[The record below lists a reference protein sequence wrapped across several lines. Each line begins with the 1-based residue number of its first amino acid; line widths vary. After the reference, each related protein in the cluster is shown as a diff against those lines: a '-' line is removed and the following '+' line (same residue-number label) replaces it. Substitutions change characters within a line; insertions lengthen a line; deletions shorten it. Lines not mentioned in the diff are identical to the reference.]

1 MKQKN
6 DLKLNLEKTPKKIKS
21 GNILKRTIIVVI
33 LLLLSAFILNKA
45 KNYII
50 ETSKNEINLI
60 INNKNVTANLK
71 HQVINENGIIYVSMD
86 DIENYFDRY
95 IHIEDEI
102 NEIVTTYDKQ
112 IASIGFE
119 TNKLTL
125 NGSTKKTQAHALTKE
140 EVIYLPISEMQ
151 EVYGIELSV
160 TEKNVVLDS
169 LSRKQVKAYAKS
181 NISVKWKADI
191 FSKTVDKVKKGDILI
206 AIEENDKGWTRVRTE
221 NGEVGYVKTSK
232 LTNYTTVR
240 EDLVEE
246 KQIQG
251 KVNMFWDYYSK
262 YVKCPDRTG
271 QVIEGV
277 NVVSPSFFYIDD
289 DGEFQDKVG
298 DAGKAYIEWAHSNG
312 YKVWPML
319 QNDEAGI
326 KVTSTILNSYA
337 KRQELIEKI
346 VEVCVE
352 YQLDGINIDF
362 ENMYEADK
370 DKFSRFII
378 ELEPRIKEIGGVLS
392 VDVTAPDG
400 DPNWSLCY
408 DRNVI
413 AHVADYIVF
422 MAYDQYGNSSTKP
435 GTTAGF
441 NWVET
446 NIIKFI
452 ENEDV
457 EPSKIILGIPFYT
470 RQWTIDSNGEIKQG
484 GRGVVSMLNIKIP
497 NNVEKQWDEEQQ
509 QYYIEYKSGNDTIKM
524 WIEDGTSIAAK
535 VSLVTKYG
543 LAGTSGWRK
552 DMETSNVWSII
563 NNELTKANET
573 NQDSSEAE

>member
-21 GNILKRTIIVVI
+21 GNILKRIIIVLI

-60 INNKNVTANLK
+60 INNRNVTANLK
-71 HQVINENGIIYVSMD
+71 HQVINENGIIYVSMV

-125 NGSTKKTQAHALTKE
+125 NGSTKKTQAHAITKE

-151 EVYGIELSV
+151 EVYGIELSL

-326 KVTSTILNSYA
+326 KVTSTIINSYA

-497 NNVEKQWDEEQQ
+497 NNVEKQWDEELQ

>member
-1 MKQKN
+1 MKHRN
-6 DLKLNLEKTPKKIKS
+6 NLKLNIENKPKKIKNS
-21 GNILKRTIIVVI
+21 NSPKRIIIVLI
-33 LLLLSAFILNKA
+33 LLVLCVFILNKA
-45 KNYII
+45 KNYVIGKS
-50 ETSKNEINLI
+50 ENDINLI
-60 INNKNVTANLK
+60 INNRNVTEDLK
-71 HQVINENGIIYVSMD
+71 HPIVKENEIIYMSMD
-86 DIENYFDRY
+86 DIENYFDKY
-95 IHIEDEI
+95 IYIEEEI

-125 NGSTKKTQAHALTKE
+125 NGSTKKVQAHAIKKE

-151 EVYGIELSV
+151 EVYNVEMAVSD
-160 TEKNVVLDS
+160 KNITLDS
-169 LSRKQVKAYAKS
+169 LDRKQVKAYTKS
-181 NISVKWKADI
+181 NLSVKWKADF
-191 FSKTVDKVKKGDILI
+191 FSKTVDKVKKGDVLI
-206 AIEENDKGWTRVRTE
+206 AIEDVDKGWTRVRTQ

-240 EDLVEE
+240 DDFVEE

-277 NVVSPSFFYIDD
+277 NVVSPSFFYIDE

-298 DAGKAYIEWAHSNG
+298 DAGKQYIEWAHSNN
-312 YKVWPML
+312 YKVWAMV
-319 QNDEAGI
+319 QSDEAGI
-326 KVTSTILNSYA
+326 KTTSTILNSYA

-346 VEVCVE
+346 IEVCVE

-378 ELEPRIKEIGGVLS
+378 ELEPRLNEIGAVLS

-413 AHVADYIVF
+413 GHVADYIVF

-435 GTTAGF
+435 GTTAGY

-446 NIIKFI
+446 NVKKFI
-452 ENEDV
+452 DNEDV
-457 EPSKIILGIPFYT
+457 EPSKIILGMPLYT
-470 RQWTIDSNGEIKQG
+470 RQWTIDSNGEID
-484 GRGVVSMLNIKIP
+484 GRGVVSMLNTKIP
-497 NNVEKQWDEEQQ
+497 NNVEKQWDEDLK
-509 QYYIEYKSGNDTIKM
+509 QYYIEYKSGSDTIKM

-543 LAGTSGWRK
+543 LAGTSCWRK
-552 DMETSNVWSII
+552 DMETSNIWSVI
-563 NNELTKANET
+563 NEELTKAEQN
-573 NQDSSEAE
+573 SSETE

>member
-1 MKQKN
+1 MKHRN
-6 DLKLNLEKTPKKIKS
+6 NLKLNIENKPKKIKNS
-21 GNILKRTIIVVI
+21 NSPKRIIIVLI
-33 LLLLSAFILNKA
+33 LLVLCVFILNKA
-45 KNYII
+45 KNYVIGKA
-50 ETSKNEINLI
+50 ENDINLI
-60 INNKNVTANLK
+60 INNRNVTEDLK
-71 HQVINENGIIYVSMD
+71 HPIVKENEIIYMSMD
-86 DIENYFDRY
+86 DIENYFDKY
-95 IHIEDEI
+95 IYIEEEI

-125 NGSTKKTQAHALTKE
+125 NGSTKKVQAHAIKKE

-151 EVYGIELSV
+151 EVYNVEMAVSD
-160 TEKNVVLDS
+160 KNITLDS
-169 LSRKQVKAYAKS
+169 LDRKQVKAYTKS
-181 NISVKWKADI
+181 NLSVKWKADF
-191 FSKTVDKVKKGDILI
+191 FSKTVDKVKKGDVLI
-206 AIEENDKGWTRVRTE
+206 AIEDVDKGWTKVRTQ
-221 NGEVGYVKTSK
+221 NGEVGYVKTNK

-240 EDLVEE
+240 DDFIEE

-277 NVVSPSFFYIDD
+277 NVVSPSFFYIDE

-298 DAGKAYIEWAHSNG
+298 DAGKQYIEWAHSNN
-312 YKVWPML
+312 YKVWAMV
-319 QNDEAGI
+319 QSDEAG
-326 KVTSTILNSYA
+326 KKTTSTILNSYA

-346 VEVCVE
+346 IEVCVE

-378 ELEPRIKEIGGVLS
+378 ELEPRLNEIGAVLS

-413 AHVADYIVF
+413 GHVADYIVF

-435 GTTAGF
+435 GTTAGY

-446 NIIKFI
+446 NVKKFI
-452 ENEDV
+452 DNEDV
-457 EPSKIILGIPFYT
+457 EPSKIILGMPLYT
-470 RQWTIDSNGEIKQG
+470 RQWTIDSNGEIKKDG
-484 GRGVVSMLNIKIP
+484 SGVVSMLNTKIP
-497 NNVEKQWDEEQQ
+497 NNVEKQWDEELK
-509 QYYIEYKSGNDTIKM
+509 QYYIEYKSGSDTIKM

-543 LAGTSGWRK
+543 LAGTSCWRK
-552 DMETSNVWSII
+552 DMETSNIWSVI
-563 NNELTKANET
+563 NTELTKAEQN
-573 NQDSSEAE
+573 SSETE

>member
-1 MKQKN
+1 MKHRN
-6 DLKLNLEKTPKKIKS
+6 NLKLNIENRPKKIKNS
-21 GNILKRTIIVVI
+21 NSPKRIIIVLI
-33 LLLLSAFILNKA
+33 LLVLCVFILNKA
-45 KNYII
+45 KNYVIGKS
-50 ETSKNEINLI
+50 ENDINLI
-60 INNKNVTANLK
+60 INNRNVTEDLK
-71 HQVINENGIIYVSMD
+71 HPIVKENEIIYMSMD
-86 DIENYFDRY
+86 DIENYFDKY
-95 IHIEDEI
+95 IYIEEEI

-125 NGSTKKTQAHALTKE
+125 NGSTKKVQAHAIKKE

-151 EVYGIELSV
+151 EVYNVEMAVSD
-160 TEKNVVLDS
+160 KNITLDS
-169 LSRKQVKAYAKS
+169 LDRKQVKAYTKS
-181 NISVKWKADI
+181 NLSVKWKADF
-191 FSKTVDKVKKGDILI
+191 FSKTVDKVKKGDVLI
-206 AIEENDKGWTRVRTE
+206 AIEDVDKGWTRVRTQ

-240 EDLVEE
+240 DDFVEE

-277 NVVSPSFFYIDD
+277 NVVSPSFFYIDE

-298 DAGKAYIEWAHSNG
+298 DAGKQYIEWAHSNN
-312 YKVWPML
+312 YKVWAMV
-319 QNDEAGI
+319 QSDEAGI
-326 KVTSTILNSYA
+326 KTTSTILNSYA

-346 VEVCVE
+346 IEVCVE

-378 ELEPRIKEIGGVLS
+378 ELEPRLNEIGAVLS

-413 AHVADYIVF
+413 GHVADYIVF

-435 GTTAGF
+435 GTTAGY

-446 NIIKFI
+446 NVKKFI
-452 ENEDV
+452 DNEDV
-457 EPSKIILGIPFYT
+457 EPSKIILGMPMYT
-470 RQWTIDSNGEIKQG
+470 RQWTIDSNGEID
-484 GRGVVSMLNIKIP
+484 GRGVVSMLNTKIP
-497 NNVEKQWDEEQQ
+497 NNVEKQWDEDLK
-509 QYYIEYKSGNDTIKM
+509 QYYIEYKSGSDTIKM
-524 WIEDGTSIAAK
+524 WLEDGTSIAAK

-543 LAGTSGWRK
+543 LAGTSCWRK
-552 DMETSNVWSII
+552 DMETSNIWSVI
-563 NNELTKANET
+563 NTELTKAKQNT
-573 NQDSSEAE
+573 SEAE

>member
-1 MKQKN
+1 MKHKN
-6 DLKLNLEKTPKKIKS
+6 DLKINIENKPKKVK
-21 GNILKRTIIVVI
+21 GDNIFKRIIIVLILI
-33 LLLLSAFILNKA
+33 LLCVFILNKA

-50 ETSKNEINLI
+50 EKTANEMNLI
-60 INNKNVTANLK
+60 INNRNVTEDLK
-71 HQVINENGIIYVSMD
+71 HPIINENGIIYVSMD
-86 DIENYFDRY
+86 DIENYFDKY
-95 IHIEDEI
+95 IHIEEDI

-125 NGSTKKTQAHALTKE
+125 NGSTKKVQAHAIEKD

-151 EVYGIELSV
+151 EVYNVEMAVSD
-160 TEKNVVLDS
+160 KNITLDS
-169 LSRKQVKAYAKS
+169 LDRKQVKAYTKS
-181 NISVKWKADI
+181 NLSVKWKADI
-191 FSKTVDKVKKGDILI
+191 FSKTVDKVKKGDVLI
-206 AIEENDKGWTRVRTE
+206 AIEDVDKGWTRVRTQS
-221 NGEVGYVKTSK
+221 GEVGYVKTSK

-240 EDLVEE
+240 DDFVEE
-246 KQIQG
+246 KQIEG

-277 NVVSPSFFYIDD
+277 NVVSPSFFYIDE

-298 DAGKAYIEWAHSNG
+298 DAGKQYIEWAHSNN
-312 YKVWPML
+312 YKVWAMV
-319 QNDEAGI
+319 QSDEAGI
-326 KVTSTILNSYA
+326 KTTSTILNSYA

-346 VEVCVE
+346 IEVCVE

-378 ELEPRIKEIGGVLS
+378 ELEPRLNEIGAVLS

-413 AHVADYIVF
+413 GHVADYIVF

-435 GTTAGF
+435 GTTAGY

-446 NIIKFI
+446 NVKKFI
-452 ENEDV
+452 DNEDV
-457 EPSKIILGIPFYT
+457 EPSKIILGMPMYT
-470 RQWTIDSNGEIKQG
+470 RQWTIDSNGEID
-484 GRGVVSMLNIKIP
+484 GRGVVSMLNTKIP
-497 NNVEKQWDEEQQ
+497 NNVEKQWDEELQ
-509 QYYIEYKSGNDTIKM
+509 QYYIEYKSGGDTIKM

-543 LAGTSGWRK
+543 LGGTSCWRK
-552 DMETSNVWSII
+552 DMETSNIWSVIK
-563 NNELTKANET
+563 NELSKTTE
-573 NQDSSEAE
+573 SE

>member
-1 MKQKN
+1 MKHKN
-6 DLKLNLEKTPKKIKS
+6 DLKINIENKPKKVK
-21 GNILKRTIIVVI
+21 GDNIFKRIIIVLILI
-33 LLLLSAFILNKA
+33 LLCVFILNKA

-50 ETSKNEINLI
+50 EKTANEMNLI
-60 INNKNVTANLK
+60 INNRNVTEDLK
-71 HQVINENGIIYVSMD
+71 HPIINENGIIYVSMD
-86 DIENYFDRY
+86 DIENYFDKY
-95 IHIEDEI
+95 IHIEEDI

-125 NGSTKKTQAHALTKE
+125 NGSTKKVQAHAIEKD

-151 EVYGIELSV
+151 EVYNVEMAVSD
-160 TEKNVVLDS
+160 KNITLDS
-169 LSRKQVKAYAKS
+169 LDRKQVKAYTKS
-181 NISVKWKADI
+181 NLSVKWKADI
-191 FSKTVDKVKKGDILI
+191 FSKTVDKVKKGDVLI
-206 AIEENDKGWTRVRTE
+206 AIEDVDKGWTRVRTQS
-221 NGEVGYVKTSK
+221 GEVGYVKTSK

-240 EDLVEE
+240 DDFVEE
-246 KQIQG
+246 KQIEG

-277 NVVSPSFFYIDD
+277 NVVSPSFFYIDE

-298 DAGKAYIEWAHSNG
+298 DAGKQYIEWAHSNN
-312 YKVWPML
+312 YKVWAMV
-319 QNDEAGI
+319 QSDEAGI
-326 KVTSTILNSYA
+326 KTTSTILNSYA

-346 VEVCVE
+346 IEVCVE

-378 ELEPRIKEIGGVLS
+378 ELEPRLNEIGAVLS

-413 AHVADYIVF
+413 GHVADYIVF

-435 GTTAGF
+435 GTTAGY

-446 NIIKFI
+446 NVKKFI
-452 ENEDV
+452 DNEDV
-457 EPSKIILGIPFYT
+457 EPSKIILGMPMYT
-470 RQWTIDSNGEIKQG
+470 RQWTIDSNGEID
-484 GRGVVSMLNIKIP
+484 GRGVVSMLNTKIP
-497 NNVEKQWDEEQQ
+497 NNVEKQWDEDLK
-509 QYYIEYKSGNDTIKM
+509 QYYIEYKSGSDTIKM

-543 LAGTSGWRK
+543 LAGTSCWRK
-552 DMETSNVWSII
+552 DMETSNIWSVI
-563 NNELTKANET
+563 NEELTKAEQN
-573 NQDSSEAE
+573 SSETE

>member
-60 INNKNVTANLK
+60 INNRNVTDNLK

-112 IASIGFE
+112 ISSIGFE

-125 NGSTKKTQAHALTKE
+125 NGSTKKTQAHAITKE

-326 KVTSTILNSYA
+326 KVTSTIINSYA

-497 NNVEKQWDEEQQ
+497 NNVEKQWDEELQ

>member
-21 GNILKRTIIVVI
+21 GNILKRIIIVLI

-60 INNKNVTANLK
+60 INNRNVTANLK

-125 NGSTKKTQAHALTKE
+125 NGSTKKTQAHAITKE

-326 KVTSTILNSYA
+326 KVTSTIINSYA

-470 RQWTIDSNGEIKQG
+470 RQWTIDSNGKIKKDDS
-484 GRGVVSMLNIKIP
+484 GVVSMLNIKIP

-535 VSLVTKYG
+535 VSLVTKYR

-563 NNELTKANET
+563 NNELSKTTE
-573 NQDSSEAE
+573 SE

>member
-1 MKQKN
+1 MKHKN
-6 DLKLNLEKTPKKIKS
+6 DLKINIENKPKKVK
-21 GNILKRTIIVVI
+21 GDNIFKRIIIVLILI
-33 LLLLSAFILNKA
+33 LLCVFILNKA

-50 ETSKNEINLI
+50 EKTANEMNLI
-60 INNKNVTANLK
+60 INNRNVTEDLK
-71 HQVINENGIIYVSMD
+71 HPIINENGIIYVSMD
-86 DIENYFDRY
+86 DIENYFDKY
-95 IHIEDEI
+95 IHIEEDI

-125 NGSTKKTQAHALTKE
+125 NGSTKKVQAHAIEKD

-151 EVYGIELSV
+151 EVYNVEMAVSD
-160 TEKNVVLDS
+160 KNITLDS
-169 LSRKQVKAYAKS
+169 LDRKQVKAYTKS
-181 NISVKWKADI
+181 NLSVKWKADI
-191 FSKTVDKVKKGDILI
+191 FSKTVDKVKKGDVLI
-206 AIEENDKGWTRVRTE
+206 AIEDVDKGWTRVRTQS
-221 NGEVGYVKTSK
+221 GEVGYVKTSK

-240 EDLVEE
+240 DDFVEE
-246 KQIQG
+246 KQIEG

-277 NVVSPSFFYIDD
+277 NVVSPSFFYIDE

-298 DAGKAYIEWAHSNG
+298 DAGKQYIEWAHSNN
-312 YKVWPML
+312 YKVWAMV
-319 QNDEAGI
+319 QSDEAGI
-326 KVTSTILNSYA
+326 KTTSTILNSYA

-346 VEVCVE
+346 IEVCVE

-362 ENMYEADK
+362 ENMYEVDK

-378 ELEPRIKEIGGVLS
+378 ELEPRLNEIGAVLS

-413 AHVADYIVF
+413 GHVADYIVF

-435 GTTAGF
+435 GTTAGY

-446 NIIKFI
+446 NVKKFI
-452 ENEDV
+452 DNEDV
-457 EPSKIILGIPFYT
+457 EPSKIILGMPMYT
-470 RQWTIDSNGEIKQG
+470 RQWTIDSNGEID
-484 GRGVVSMLNIKIP
+484 GRGVVSMLNTKIP
-497 NNVEKQWDEEQQ
+497 NNVEKQWDEDLK
-509 QYYIEYKSGNDTIKM
+509 QYYIEYKSGSDTIKM

-543 LAGTSGWRK
+543 LAGTSCWRK
-552 DMETSNVWSII
+552 DMETSNIWSVI
-563 NNELTKANET
+563 NTELTKAEQN
-573 NQDSSEAE
+573 SSETE

>member
-21 GNILKRTIIVVI
+21 GNILKRIIIVLI

-60 INNKNVTANLK
+60 INNRNVTANLK
-71 HQVINENGIIYVSMD
+71 HQVINENGIIYVSMV

-125 NGSTKKTQAHALTKE
+125 NGSTKKTQAHAITKE

-535 VSLVTKYG
+535 VSLVTKYR

>member
-1 MKQKN
+1 MKHRN
-6 DLKLNLEKTPKKIKS
+6 NLKLNIENKPKKIKNS
-21 GNILKRTIIVVI
+21 NSPKRIIIVLI
-33 LLLLSAFILNKA
+33 LLVLCVFILNKA
-45 KNYII
+45 KNYVIGKA
-50 ETSKNEINLI
+50 ENDINLI
-60 INNKNVTANLK
+60 INNRNVTEDLK
-71 HQVINENGIIYVSMD
+71 HPIVKENEIIYMSMD
-86 DIENYFDRY
+86 DIENYFDKY
-95 IHIEDEI
+95 IYIEEEI

-125 NGSTKKTQAHALTKE
+125 NGSTKKVQAHAIKKE

-151 EVYGIELSV
+151 EVYNVEMAISD
-160 TEKNVVLDS
+160 KNITLDS
-169 LSRKQVKAYAKS
+169 LDRKQVKAYTKS
-181 NISVKWKADI
+181 NLSVKWKADF
-191 FSKTVDKVKKGDILI
+191 FSKTVDKVKKGDVLI
-206 AIEENDKGWTRVRTE
+206 AIEDVDKGWTKVRTQ
-221 NGEVGYVKTSK
+221 NGEVGYVKTNK

-240 EDLVEE
+240 DDFIEE

-277 NVVSPSFFYIDD
+277 NVVSPSFFYIDE

-298 DAGKAYIEWAHSNG
+298 DAGKQYIEWAHSNN
-312 YKVWPML
+312 YKVWAMV
-319 QNDEAGI
+319 QSDEAG
-326 KVTSTILNSYA
+326 KKTTSTILNSYA

-346 VEVCVE
+346 IEVCVE

-378 ELEPRIKEIGGVLS
+378 ELEPRLNEIGAVLS

-413 AHVADYIVF
+413 GHVADYIVF

-435 GTTAGF
+435 GTTAGY

-446 NIIKFI
+446 NVKKFI
-452 ENEDV
+452 DNEDV
-457 EPSKIILGIPFYT
+457 EPSKIILGMPLYT
-470 RQWTIDSNGEIKQG
+470 RQWTIDSNGEIKKDG
-484 GRGVVSMLNIKIP
+484 SGVVSMLNTKIP
-497 NNVEKQWDEEQQ
+497 NNVEKQWDEELK
-509 QYYIEYKSGNDTIKM
+509 QYYIEYKSGSDTIKM

-543 LAGTSGWRK
+543 LAGTSCWRK
-552 DMETSNVWSII
+552 DMETSNIWSVI
-563 NNELTKANET
+563 NTELTKAEQN
-573 NQDSSEAE
+573 SSETE

>member
-1 MKQKN
+1 MKHRN
-6 DLKLNLEKTPKKIKS
+6 NLKLNIENKPKKIKNS
-21 GNILKRTIIVVI
+21 NSPKRIIIVLI
-33 LLLLSAFILNKA
+33 LLVLCVFILNKA
-45 KNYII
+45 KNYVIGKA
-50 ETSKNEINLI
+50 ENDINLI
-60 INNKNVTANLK
+60 INNRNVTEDLK
-71 HQVINENGIIYVSMD
+71 HPIVKENEIIYMSMD
-86 DIENYFDRY
+86 DIENYFDKY
-95 IHIEDEI
+95 IYIEEEI

-125 NGSTKKTQAHALTKE
+125 NGSTKKVQAHAIKKE

-151 EVYGIELSV
+151 EVYNVEMAVSD
-160 TEKNVVLDS
+160 KNITLDS
-169 LSRKQVKAYAKS
+169 LDRKQVKAYTKS
-181 NISVKWKADI
+181 NLSVKWKADF
-191 FSKTVDKVKKGDILI
+191 FSKTVDKVKKGDVLI
-206 AIEENDKGWTRVRTE
+206 AIEDVDKGWTRVRTQ

-240 EDLVEE
+240 DDFVEE

-277 NVVSPSFFYIDD
+277 NVVSPSFFYIDE

-298 DAGKAYIEWAHSNG
+298 EAGKQYIEWAHSNN
-312 YKVWPML
+312 YKVWAMV
-319 QNDEAGI
+319 QSDEAGI
-326 KVTSTILNSYA
+326 KTTSTILNSYA

-346 VEVCVE
+346 IEVCVE

-378 ELEPRIKEIGGVLS
+378 ELEPRLNEIGAVLS

-413 AHVADYIVF
+413 GHVADYIVF

-435 GTTAGF
+435 GTTAGY

-446 NIIKFI
+446 NVKKFI
-452 ENEDV
+452 DNEDV
-457 EPSKIILGIPFYT
+457 EPSKIILGMPMYT
-470 RQWTIDSNGEIKQG
+470 RQWTIDSNGEIDGK
-484 GRGVVSMLNIKIP
+484 GVVSMLNTKIP
-497 NNVEKQWDEEQQ
+497 NNVEKQWDEDLK
-509 QYYIEYKSGNDTIKM
+509 QYYIEYKSGSDTIKM

-543 LAGTSGWRK
+543 LAGTSCWRK
-552 DMETSNVWSII
+552 DMETSNIWSVI
-563 NNELTKANET
+563 NTELTKAEQN
-573 NQDSSEAE
+573 SSETE

>member
-21 GNILKRTIIVVI
+21 GNILKRIIIVLI

-60 INNKNVTANLK
+60 INNRNVTANLK
-71 HQVINENGIIYVSMD
+71 YQVINENGIIYVSMD

-125 NGSTKKTQAHALTKE
+125 NGSTKKTQAHAITKE

-470 RQWTIDSNGEIKQG
+470 RQWTTNSSGKITD
-484 GRGVVSMLNIKIP
+484 RGVVSMLNIKIP

>member
-1 MKQKN
+1 MKHKN
-6 DLKLNLEKTPKKIKS
+6 DLKINIENKPKKLK
-21 GNILKRTIIVVI
+21 GDNIFKRIIIVLILI
-33 LLLLSAFILNKA
+33 LLCVFILNKA

-50 ETSKNEINLI
+50 EKTANEMNLI
-60 INNKNVTANLK
+60 INNRNVTEDLK
-71 HQVINENGIIYVSMD
+71 HPIINENGIIYVSMD
-86 DIENYFDRY
+86 DIENYFDKY
-95 IHIEDEI
+95 IHIEEDI

-125 NGSTKKTQAHALTKE
+125 NGSTKKVQAHAIEKD

-151 EVYGIELSV
+151 EVYNVEMAVSD
-160 TEKNVVLDS
+160 KNITLDS
-169 LSRKQVKAYAKS
+169 LDRKQVKAYTKS
-181 NISVKWKADI
+181 NLSVKWKADI
-191 FSKTVDKVKKGDILI
+191 FSKTVDKVKKGDVLI
-206 AIEENDKGWTRVRTE
+206 AIEDVDKGWTRVRTQS
-221 NGEVGYVKTSK
+221 GEVGYVKTSK

-240 EDLVEE
+240 DDFVEE
-246 KQIQG
+246 KQIEG

-277 NVVSPSFFYIDD
+277 NVVSPSFFYIDE

-298 DAGKAYIEWAHSNG
+298 DAGKQYIEWAHSNN
-312 YKVWPML
+312 YKVWAMV
-319 QNDEAGI
+319 QSDEAGI
-326 KVTSTILNSYA
+326 KTTSTILNSYA

-346 VEVCVE
+346 IEVCVE

-362 ENMYEADK
+362 EYMYEADK

-378 ELEPRIKEIGGVLS
+378 ELEPRLNEIGAVLS

-413 AHVADYIVF
+413 GHVADYIVF

-435 GTTAGF
+435 GTTAGY

-446 NIIKFI
+446 NVKKFI
-452 ENEDV
+452 DNEDV
-457 EPSKIILGIPFYT
+457 EPSKIILGMPMYT
-470 RQWTIDSNGEIKQG
+470 RQWTIDSNGEID
-484 GRGVVSMLNIKIP
+484 GRGVVSMLNTKIP
-497 NNVEKQWDEEQQ
+497 NNVEKQWDEDLK
-509 QYYIEYKSGNDTIKM
+509 QYYIEYKSGSDTIKM

-543 LAGTSGWRK
+543 LAGTSCWRK
-552 DMETSNVWSII
+552 DMETSNIWSVI
-563 NNELTKANET
+563 NTELTKAEQN
-573 NQDSSEAE
+573 SSETE

>member
-1 MKQKN
+1 M
-6 DLKLNLEKTPKKIKS
+6 
-21 GNILKRTIIVVI
+21 
-33 LLLLSAFILNKA
+33 
-45 KNYII
+45 
-50 ETSKNEINLI
+50 NLI
-60 INNKNVTANLK
+60 INNRNVTEDLK
-71 HQVINENGIIYVSMD
+71 HPIINENGIIYVSMD
-86 DIENYFDRY
+86 DIENYFDKY
-95 IHIEDEI
+95 IHIEEDI

-125 NGSTKKTQAHALTKE
+125 NGSTKKVQAHAIEKD

-151 EVYGIELSV
+151 EVYNVEMAVSD
-160 TEKNVVLDS
+160 KNITLDS
-169 LSRKQVKAYAKS
+169 LDRKQVKAYTKS
-181 NISVKWKADI
+181 NLSVKWKADI
-191 FSKTVDKVKKGDILI
+191 FSKTVDKVKKGDVLI
-206 AIEENDKGWTRVRTE
+206 AIEDVDKGWTRVRTQS
-221 NGEVGYVKTSK
+221 GEVGYVKTSK

-240 EDLVEE
+240 DDFVEE
-246 KQIQG
+246 KQIEG

-277 NVVSPSFFYIDD
+277 NVVSPSFFYIDE

-298 DAGKAYIEWAHSNG
+298 DAGKQYIEWAHSNN
-312 YKVWPML
+312 YKVWAMV
-319 QNDEAGI
+319 QSDEAGI
-326 KVTSTILNSYA
+326 KTTSTILNSYA

-346 VEVCVE
+346 IEVCVE

-378 ELEPRIKEIGGVLS
+378 ELEPRLNEIGAVLS

-413 AHVADYIVF
+413 GHVADYIVF

-435 GTTAGF
+435 GTTAGY

-446 NIIKFI
+446 NVKKFI
-452 ENEDV
+452 DNEDV
-457 EPSKIILGIPFYT
+457 EPSKIILGMPMYT
-470 RQWTIDSNGEIKQG
+470 RQWTIDSNGEID
-484 GRGVVSMLNIKIP
+484 GRGVVSMLNTKIP
-497 NNVEKQWDEEQQ
+497 NNVEKQWDEELQ
-509 QYYIEYKSGNDTIKM
+509 QYYIEYKSGSDTIKM

-543 LAGTSGWRK
+543 LAGTSCWRK
-552 DMETSNVWSII
+552 DMETSNIWSVI
-563 NNELTKANET
+563 NEELTKAEQN
-573 NQDSSEAE
+573 SSETE

>member
-1 MKQKN
+1 MKHRN
-6 DLKLNLEKTPKKIKS
+6 NLKLNIENKPKKIKNS
-21 GNILKRTIIVVI
+21 NSPKRIIIVLI
-33 LLLLSAFILNKA
+33 LLVLCVFILNKA
-45 KNYII
+45 KNYVIGKS
-50 ETSKNEINLI
+50 ENDINLI
-60 INNKNVTANLK
+60 INNRNVTEDLK
-71 HQVINENGIIYVSMD
+71 HPIVKENEIIYMSMD
-86 DIENYFDRY
+86 DIENYFDKY
-95 IHIEDEI
+95 IHIEEDI

-125 NGSTKKTQAHALTKE
+125 NGSTKKVQAHAIKKE

-151 EVYGIELSV
+151 EVYNVEMAVSD
-160 TEKNVVLDS
+160 KNITLDS
-169 LSRKQVKAYAKS
+169 LDRKQVKAYTKS
-181 NISVKWKADI
+181 NLSVKWKADF
-191 FSKTVDKVKKGDILI
+191 FSKTVDKVKKGDVLI
-206 AIEENDKGWTRVRTE
+206 AIEDVDKGWTRVRTQ

-240 EDLVEE
+240 DDFVEE

-277 NVVSPSFFYIDD
+277 NVVSPSFFYIDE

-298 DAGKAYIEWAHSNG
+298 DAGKQYIEWAHSNN
-312 YKVWPML
+312 YKVWAMV
-319 QNDEAGI
+319 QSDEAGI
-326 KVTSTILNSYA
+326 KTTSTILNSYA

-346 VEVCVE
+346 IEVCVE

-378 ELEPRIKEIGGVLS
+378 ELEPRLNEIGAVLS

-413 AHVADYIVF
+413 GHVADYIVF

-435 GTTAGF
+435 GTTAGY

-446 NIIKFI
+446 NVKKFI
-452 ENEDV
+452 DNEDV
-457 EPSKIILGIPFYT
+457 EPSKIILGMPMYT
-470 RQWTIDSNGEIKQG
+470 RQWTIDSNGEID
-484 GRGVVSMLNIKIP
+484 GRGVVSMLNTKIP
-497 NNVEKQWDEEQQ
+497 NNVEKQWDEDLK
-509 QYYIEYKSGNDTIKM
+509 QYYIEYKSGSDTIKM

-543 LAGTSGWRK
+543 LAGTSCWRK
-552 DMETSNVWSII
+552 DMETSNIWSVI
-563 NNELTKANET
+563 NEELTKAEQN
-573 NQDSSEAE
+573 SSETE

>member
-1 MKQKN
+1 MKHKN
-6 DLKLNLEKTPKKIKS
+6 DLKINIENKPKKVK
-21 GNILKRTIIVVI
+21 GDNIFKRIIIVLILI
-33 LLLLSAFILNKA
+33 LLCVFILNKA

-50 ETSKNEINLI
+50 EKTANEMNLI
-60 INNKNVTANLK
+60 INNRNVTEDLK
-71 HQVINENGIIYVSMD
+71 HPIINENGIIYVSMD
-86 DIENYFDRY
+86 DIENYFDKY
-95 IHIEDEI
+95 IHIEEDI

-125 NGSTKKTQAHALTKE
+125 NGSTKKVQAHAIEKD

-151 EVYGIELSV
+151 EVYNVEMAVSD
-160 TEKNVVLDS
+160 KNITLDS
-169 LSRKQVKAYAKS
+169 LDRKQVKAYTKS
-181 NISVKWKADI
+181 NLSVKWKADI
-191 FSKTVDKVKKGDILI
+191 FSKTVDKVKKGDVLI
-206 AIEENDKGWTRVRTE
+206 AIEDVDKGWTRVRTQS
-221 NGEVGYVKTSK
+221 GEVGYVKTSK

-240 EDLVEE
+240 DDFVEE
-246 KQIQG
+246 KQIEG

-277 NVVSPSFFYIDD
+277 NVVSPSFFYIDE

-298 DAGKAYIEWAHSNG
+298 DAGKQYIEWAHSNN
-312 YKVWPML
+312 YKVWAMV
-319 QNDEAGI
+319 QSDEAGI
-326 KVTSTILNSYA
+326 KTTSTILNSYT

-346 VEVCVE
+346 IEVCVE

-378 ELEPRIKEIGGVLS
+378 ELEPRLNEIGAVLS

-413 AHVADYIVF
+413 GHVADYIVF

-435 GTTAGF
+435 GTTAGY

-446 NIIKFI
+446 NVKKFI
-452 ENEDV
+452 DNEDV
-457 EPSKIILGIPFYT
+457 EPSKIILGMPMYT
-470 RQWTIDSNGEIKQG
+470 RQWTIDSNGEID
-484 GRGVVSMLNIKIP
+484 GRGVVSMLNTKIP
-497 NNVEKQWDEEQQ
+497 NNVEKQWDEDLK
-509 QYYIEYKSGNDTIKM
+509 QYYIEYKSSSDTIKM

-543 LAGTSGWRK
+543 LAGTSCWRK
-552 DMETSNVWSII
+552 DMETSNIWSVI
-563 NNELTKANET
+563 NTELTKAEQN
-573 NQDSSEAE
+573 SSETE

>member
-125 NGSTKKTQAHALTKE
+125 NGSTKKTQAHAITKE

-497 NNVEKQWDEEQQ
+497 NNVEKQWDEELQ